1 MVGENNVKVSNSIC
15 AFLLVFSDGVGG
27 LGGKMEKDMKSNK
40 IYCQS
45 LKYRPVQWNR
55 ITCSLNRLY
64 ISSSAFPPYV
74 NTFSD

>member
-45 LKYRPVQWNR
+45 LKYRPVQ
-55 ITCSLNRLY
+55 
-64 ISSSAFPPYV
+64 
-74 NTFSD
+74 